1 MSECQARE
9 ANPARCFQIGTSRPC
24 HQRDSWDPRSQVCRP
39 RTGRHRQSRYPLS
52 ARDVTGYRA
61 PMPGPLPRNGVKA
74 LSDAERAASYRE
86 RRKAE
91 LEAKVPVRVRYRRAP
106 DKRSRPQRW
115 RDAVAEL
122 VDLQDEYAAWLDRLP
137 ESLQETPTADAL
149 RAIAAFDMSELEA
162 LEPPK
167 GFGRD

>member
-1 MSECQARE
+1 
-9 ANPARCFQIGTSRPC
+9 
-24 HQRDSWDPRSQVCRP
+24 
-39 RTGRHRQSRYPLS
+39 
-52 ARDVTGYRA
+52 
-61 PMPGPLPRNGVKA
+61 MPGPLPRNGVKA

-122 VDLQDEYAAWLDRLP
+122 VDLQADYAAWLDRLP

-149 RAIAAFDMSELEA
+149 RAIAALDLSELEA

>member
-1 MSECQARE
+1 VCPLRHGISSTNVRTLAPERRACADRSR
-9 ANPARCFQIGTSRPC
+9 AIGRVSRPAESRVGS
-24 HQRDSWDPRSQVCRP
+24 QGPRA
-39 RTGRHRQSRYPLS
+39 H
-52 ARDVTGYRA
+52 
-61 PMPGPLPRNGVKA
+61 
-74 LSDAERAASYRE
+74 
-86 RRKAE
+86 
-91 LEAKVPVRVRYRRAP
+91 RYRRPP

-137 ESLQETPTADAL
+137 ESLQETATADAL
-149 RAIAAFDMSELEA
+149 RAIAAFDLSELEA

>member
-1 MSECQARE
+1 
-9 ANPARCFQIGTSRPC
+9 
-24 HQRDSWDPRSQVCRP
+24 
-39 RTGRHRQSRYPLS
+39 
-52 ARDVTGYRA
+52 
-61 PMPGPLPRNGVKA
+61 MPGPLPQNGVRA
-74 LSDAERAASYRE
+74 LTEAERSAAYRE

-91 LEAKVPVRVRYRRAP
+91 LEAKVPVRIRYRRAP

-122 VDLQDEYAAWLDRLP
+122 VDLQADYAAWLDRLP
-137 ESLQETPTADAL
+137 ESLRDTATAEAL
-149 RAIAAFDMSELEA
+149 EAITAFDLSELES